1 MCVGGLLEE
10 KALLQATGQGIWMG
24 ELFENEGELGSSSYE
39 HEDYDNTSNQVF
51 RDVEPVACRM
61 AW

>member
-1 MCVGGLLEE
+1 
-10 KALLQATGQGIWMG
+10 LQATGQGIWMG